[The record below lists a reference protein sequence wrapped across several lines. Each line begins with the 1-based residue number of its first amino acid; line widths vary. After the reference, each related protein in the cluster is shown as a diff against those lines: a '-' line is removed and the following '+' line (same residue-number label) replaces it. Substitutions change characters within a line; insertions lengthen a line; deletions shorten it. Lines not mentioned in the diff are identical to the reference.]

1 MGSGYRTFT
10 AGEVLTA
17 SNVQNYLQD
26 QAVMVFGGTA
36 ARSSAIGTANFE
48 EGMLTYLTD
57 VDKLQVYTGSSFQ
70 DVYPAVA
77 STQGLTFISSTTVGS
92 GVSSISLAASTF
104 TSTFDSY
111 RVIFDWTRTT
121 AVSGSQ
127 GDVQFRFRTG
137 ATDSSSGYNYN
148 GWSAT
153 GSLGLSSVGGGTE
166 QFIGKYLS
174 ATPTRFSTVM
184 DIHGVAQA
192 QETKYH
198 ILNVGM
204 NGGTNQS
211 YGWNGWH
218 LTATAYDSMTFIL
231 TGGTMTNG
239 RIFVYGYNS

>member
-1 MGSGYRTFT
+1 MNT
-10 AGEVLTA
+10 ALGTKKAGMVL
-17 SNVQNYLQD
+17 
-26 QAVMVFGGTA
+26 
-36 ARSSAIGTANFE
+36 I
-48 EGMLTYLTD
+48 
-57 VDKLQVYTGSSFQ
+57 
-70 DVYPAVA
+70 
-77 STQGLTFISSTTVGS
+77 STTTVGS

-111 RVIFDWTRTT
+111 RIIFDWTRTT
-121 AVSGSQ
+121 ALSGSQ

-137 ATDSSSGYNYN
+137 ATDSSAGYNYN

-153 GSLGLSSVGGGTE
+153 GSLALSSAGSGSE